1 MILVHICI
9 CVSSVLL
16 LNKKTFFVYIYMNI
30 YRVYVNFNNYFNL
43 WGVNMLCYGRAGNC
57 AWIYTEFIGDKM
69 MLCLCP
75 TRTKGS
81 KLYKGHKWEVFHKK
95 SKSYDYDASV
105 WDWNCWKYEFV
116 LAVWTMVAGMIVQ
129 LYICHTFIYSKWYY
143 FYHTNYATFST
154 SFSWAFIWS
163 IISRVLLFSLISCP
177 SSSFS
182 YQHWLLL
189 PQPFRWRGEHG
200 YQSCER
206 RFLLYVALGI
216 HFRRSLG

>member
-1 MILVHICI
+1 MLISIIILIC
-9 CVSSVLL
+9 
-16 LNKKTFFVYIYMNI
+16 
-30 YRVYVNFNNYFNL
+30 
-43 WGVNMLCYGRAGNC
+43 GVNMLCYGRAGNC

-116 LAVWTMVAGMIVQ
+116 LAVWTMVAGMTVYNFIFVIL
-129 LYICHTFIYSKWYY
+129 LYIQNDIISIILITQLFP
-143 FYHTNYATFST
+143 T

-163 IISRVLLFSLISCP
+163 IISHVVLLFSLISCP
-177 SSSFS
+177 SSSSFS
-182 YQHWLLL
+182 YQHWLPL
-189 PQPFRWRGEHG
+189 PQLFRWHGGHG
-200 YQSCER
+200 YQSCEH

-216 HFRRSLG
+216 HSRRSLG